1 MNASPRGQTPEVIS
15 VGIATIDYLAVVRR
29 GSPIERLGREFVER
43 YGIEGGGVA
52 ATAGVAC
59 SRLGL
64 RTAHW
69 GCVGRDEAGETVIA
83 GLEKEGVSTR
93 QVVRV
98 RNGRTPVGFVLV
110 DAATGERRLL
120 FYPGAGL
127 PPKLCRFPWSQVKR
141 AKAIVLDAWWLALS
155 IEVARRAKAA
165 GVPVVADLSP
175 ADYLSG
181 LLAHVDVVFAPRPP
195 ELEEV
200 SADTVAPVLEKMHKY
215 GPSVVGV
222 TLGAEG
228 CWYSTGAGPMHQPAF
243 SVQVVDTT
251 GAGDTFH
258 GAIAYGLARGWEAPR
273 TVEFASTVAALKCR
287 TLGGRSGIPSLQETL
302 AFLRSQGSSP
312 WRSSLAER

>member
-15 VGIATIDYLAVVRR
+15 VGIATIDYLAAVRR
-29 GSPIERLGREFVER
+29 GSPLERLGRELIER
-43 YGIEGGGVA
+43 YGVEGGGIA

-69 GCVGRDEAGETVIA
+69 GCVGWDEAGDAIIA
-83 GLEKEGVSTR
+83 GLEKEGISTR

-98 RNGRTPVGFVLV
+98 RNGRTSVGFVLV
-110 DAATGERRLL
+110 DASSGERRLL
-120 FYPGAGL
+120 FYPGTGPL
-127 PPKLCRFPWSQVKR
+127 PRVPRFPWSQVRR
-141 AKAIVLDAWWLALS
+141 AKAIVLDSWWLALS

-165 GVPVVADLSP
+165 GVPVVADVTP

-181 LLAHVDVVFAPRPP
+181 LLAHVNVVFAPRPP

-200 SADTVAPVLEKMHKY
+200 SVETVAPILGQMHKY
-215 GPSVVGV
+215 GPSVVGI

-228 CWYSTGAGPMHQPAF
+228 CWYSAGEGAMHQPAF
-243 SVQVVDTT
+243 PVQVVDTT

-258 GAIAYGLARGWEAPR
+258 GAIAYGLARGWEVSR
-273 TVEFASTVAALKCR
+273 TVEFASAVAALKCR
-287 TLGGRSGIPSLQETL
+287 ALGGRSGIPSLQETL
-302 AFLRSQGSSP
+302 AFLRSQGSSL
-312 WRSSLAER
+312 WHSSRAKR